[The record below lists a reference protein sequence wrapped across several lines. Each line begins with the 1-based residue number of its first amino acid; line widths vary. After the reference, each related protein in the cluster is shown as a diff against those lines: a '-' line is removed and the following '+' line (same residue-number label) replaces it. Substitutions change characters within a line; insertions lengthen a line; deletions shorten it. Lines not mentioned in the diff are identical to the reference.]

1 MRLGFGVYL
10 AGAIMQLALANC
22 SHVAPV
28 GAYGYAESGVTGSVA
43 AQPRI
48 SEIFASVPKAKKHVY
63 LLLGGINSTDGWL
76 TSAGMFGLRSSLAAL
91 PDVEVTTYEWASFKK
106 AADDIASLPQDD
118 IVIVIGYS
126 GGGAKAT
133 WLANGYF
140 GGSYP
145 KDALPRPQIDL
156 MILYDPSP
164 TWSMMPIQ
172 DNVKRAICYRN
183 VTPLF
188 FGLGG
193 AALVGENTRIETVD
207 IFEQHVLVQM
217 NGALHQRT
225 IDEVKNIQNYRAG
238 GGSFAEARYGAP
250 LTGDRALSDA
260 RNSHDGF

>member
-10 AGAIMQLALANC
+10 AGAIMQLVLANC

-28 GAYGYAESGVTGSVA
+28 GAYGYAESDVTGSVA
-43 AQPRI
+43 AQPRT

-63 LLLGGINSTDGWL
+63 LLLGGLNSTDGWV

-91 PDVEVTTYEWASFKK
+91 PDVEVTTYEWASLKK

-126 GGGAKAT
+126 GGAAKAT
-133 WLANGYF
+133 WLANSYF
-140 GGSYP
+140 G
-145 KDALPRPQIDL
+145 DANNVMPRPRIDL
-156 MILYDPSP
+156 MVLYDPSP
-164 TWSMMPIQ
+164 TWMTMPIH
-172 DNVKRAICYRN
+172 DNVQRAICYRN

-193 AALVGENTRIETVD
+193 AALVGKNTRIETVD
-207 IFEQHVLVQM
+207 ISEPHVLVQM

-225 IDEVKNIQNYRAG
+225 IDEVKNIQNYRTS
-238 GGSFAEARYGAP
+238 GGSFAEAFAE
-250 LTGDRALSDA
+250 A
-260 RNSHDGF
+260 RKIVDNKVESPRKQ

>member
-1 MRLGFGVYL
+1 L
-10 AGAIMQLALANC
+10 
-22 SHVAPV
+22 
-28 GAYGYAESGVTGSVA
+28 
-43 AQPRI
+43 
-48 SEIFASVPKAKKHVY
+48 PK
-63 LLLGGINSTDGWL
+63 
-76 TSAGMFGLRSSLAAL
+76 
-91 PDVEVTTYEWASFKK
+91 
-106 AADDIASLPQDD
+106 DD

-193 AALVGENTRIETVD
+193 GVLVGNNTQIDTID
-207 IFEQHVLVQM
+207 IFEHHWLVQM
-217 NGALHQRT
+217 DSMLHQRT
-225 IDEVKNIQNYRAG
+225 IAEVKNVKR
-238 GGSFAEARYGAP
+238 
-250 LTGDRALSDA
+250 LGDSYAA
-260 RNSHDGF
+260 Q